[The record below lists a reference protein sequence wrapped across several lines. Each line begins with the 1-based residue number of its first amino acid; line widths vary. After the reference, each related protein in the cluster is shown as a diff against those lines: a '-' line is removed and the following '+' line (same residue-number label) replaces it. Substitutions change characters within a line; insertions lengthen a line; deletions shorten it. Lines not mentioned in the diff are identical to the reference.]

1 MLAAVYLLLA
11 MLLMGQQLINK
22 PVMSLRTGGPVGTVV
37 DIIINP
43 NNLKIEGW
51 FVNDSTSKRRAVLLS
66 QDIRD
71 IIDQGFVVNDHEG
84 LSDVDELVRLKPVLD
99 IGFELIGKSVIT
111 KAKQKLGKV
120 NDYAFDKDGFVIQK
134 LYVNQSI
141 VKSFS
146 GGAAIVDR
154 NQIIEINRRY
164 IIVHEATVPGRA
176 TVVTPASA
184 GSAMSPAQP

>member
-146 GGAAIVDR
+146 GGAAIVNR

>member
-1 MLAAVYLLLA
+1 
-11 MLLMGQQLINK
+11 MGQQLINK